1 MVANKERKPGFLRIK
16 TNLFDRVFI
25 SVMVFVGLHLI
36 WMRFIEQY
44 IPLSVATVI
53 SVVLG
58 FVIIKWG

>member
-1 MVANKERKPGFLRIK
+1 MTVNKERKPGFLRIK

-25 SVMVFVGLHLI
+25 SVMIFVGLHLI
-36 WMRFIEQY
+36 WMRFIEQH

>member
-1 MVANKERKPGFLRIK
+1 MTVNKERKPGFLRIK

-25 SVMVFVGLHLI
+25 SVMIFVGLHLI
-36 WMRFIEQY
+36 WMRFIEQH

-58 FVIIKWG
+58 FVVIKWG

>member
-1 MVANKERKPGFLRIK
+1 MTMNKERKPGFLRIK

-25 SVMVFVGLHLI
+25 SVMIFVGLHLI
-36 WMRFIEQY
+36 WMRFIEQH